1 MLFYV
6 FSMAIA
12 TLAYAFFMVTEVQ
25 FNCGP
30 FSIYSNAMEPMRKK
44 FKNYGFPFFLYNM
57 TAFTP
62 ILWCLVGF
70 LTAAM
75 VFKSNH
81 LSIMRYYF
89 RNKIND
95 Q

>member
-44 FKNYGFPFFLYNM
+44 F
-57 TAFTP
+57 
-62 ILWCLVGF
+62 
-70 LTAAM
+70 
-75 VFKSNH
+75 
-81 LSIMRYYF
+81 
-89 RNKIND
+89 
-95 Q
+95 